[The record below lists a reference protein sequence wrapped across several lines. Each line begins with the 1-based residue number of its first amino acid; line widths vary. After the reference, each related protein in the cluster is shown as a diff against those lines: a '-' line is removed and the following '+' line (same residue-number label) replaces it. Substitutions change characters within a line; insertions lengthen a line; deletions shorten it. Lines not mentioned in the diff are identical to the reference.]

1 MTKYIIKNCPAFM
14 RPSYCKDKCSY
25 SIANKRDGELT
36 YKFEFDE
43 NSKCQDCTDCVM
55 KQIVELCKEDLKPAR
70 EWQEGDTVFIEYKK
84 DVHLANN
91 ILQLLDIQE
100 VE

>member
-1 MTKYIIKNCPAFM
+1 MSKYIIKNCPAFM
-14 RPSYCKDKCSY
+14 KPSYCKDKCSY

-43 NSKCQDCTDCVM
+43 DSKCQDCTDCVL
-55 KQIVELCKEDLKPAR
+55 KQIVEKCKLFQNNYLVNDGVQLL
-70 EWQEGDTVFIEYKK
+70 TT
-84 DVHLANN
+84 N
-91 ILQLLDIQE
+91 ILNSLDIQE